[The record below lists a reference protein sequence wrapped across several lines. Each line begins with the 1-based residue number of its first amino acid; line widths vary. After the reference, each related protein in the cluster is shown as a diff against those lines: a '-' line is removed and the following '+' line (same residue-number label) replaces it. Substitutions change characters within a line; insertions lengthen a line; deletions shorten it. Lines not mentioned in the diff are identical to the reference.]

1 LGEARDHS
9 IETAC
14 DILVVGGGPAGSTA
28 AALLAKRGYSVDL
41 VEKEKHPR
49 FHIGESLLPMNL
61 PLLEKLGVREDV
73 ERIGVF
79 KPGAHFV
86 SSKDGRSSFFQFSNA
101 MDNVFGYAYQVKRSE
116 FDYILLRTA
125 AAAGANVIEQCRVT
139 DVDFPKDGGV
149 VANGRDAEGRNRVW
163 RAKFLVDA
171 SGRDTLLAKK
181 FEIKRRNRHHNTA
194 ALYSHFKNA
203 KRLKGDQEGF
213 ISIFFFDHG
222 WFWFIPLTGG
232 TTSVGAVC
240 HPAYMRTRKGDIG
253 EFLKKTIALS
263 PQLNERLKDA
273 EMTMAPIGTGNY
285 VYRADRMG
293 GDRYVMLG
301 DAFAFIDPMFSTG
314 VYMAMSSAFM
324 SIDVIETAL
333 KEPQKA
339 AREMQKFEATMRRG
353 VDTFCWFIYR
363 ITTPALRNL
372 FLGPKNYF
380 RMEEALLALL
390 AGDVFRP
397 TRIGTPLFL
406 FKMIYYAHNLVMW
419 RESFAAW
426 RMRRFAVQ
434 QLQSGMD

>member
-1 LGEARDHS
+1 MTEAYDLPD
-9 IETAC
+9 ETAC
-14 DILVVGGGPAGSTA
+14 DVLIVGGGPAGSTVA
-28 AALLAKRGYSVDL
+28 TLLAKRGYSVEL
-41 VEKEKHPR
+41 VEKDKHPR

-61 PLLEKLGVREDV
+61 PLLEKLGVKEDV

-79 KPGAHFV
+79 KPGAQFV
-86 SSKDGRSSFFQFSNA
+86 SSKDGRSSFFQFNNA

-116 FDYILLRTA
+116 FDHLLLKTA
-125 AAAGANVIEQCRVT
+125 IAAGANVIEQCRVT
-139 DVDFPKDGGV
+139 DVDFPKDAGV
-149 VANGRDAEGRNRVW
+149 VAKGRDAQGRNRVW
-163 RAKFLVDA
+163 RAKFLIDA

-181 FEIKRRNRHHNTA
+181 FGIKRRNRHHNTA

-203 KRLKGDQEGF
+203 KRLEGEQEGF
-213 ISIFFFDHG
+213 ITVFFFDHG

-240 HPAYMRTRKGDIG
+240 HPSYMRTRKGDLAA
-253 EFLKKTIALS
+253 FFKKTIALS
-263 PQLNERLKDA
+263 PQLSERLKDA

-324 SIDVIETAL
+324 GADVVETAL
-333 KEPQKA
+333 KEPKKA
-339 AREMQKFEATMRRG
+339 AREMRKFEAAMRRG

-363 ITTPALRNL
+363 ITTPVLSNL

-380 RMEEALLALL
+380 RMEQALLALL

-406 FKMIYYAHNLVMW
+406 FKMIYYANNLLTW

-426 RMRRFAVQ
+426 RMRKFAVQ
-434 QLQSGMD
+434 EPQSGMD